1 MRITHS
7 DALYIEAIA
16 RKVHN
21 CDRFGMA
28 GIIDADHF
36 ENNPFDATIISLAPI
51 WKNIP
56 ENILEK
62 FVNKW
67 WIFRN
72 DVTELNIAEYK
83 KELSDIVNK
92 YFQT

>member
-1 MRITHS
+1 MRIERS
-7 DALYIEAIA
+7 DAIYIESIA

-21 CDRFGMA
+21 CDRAGMA

-36 ENNPFDATIISLAPI
+36 ENNPFDATIVSLAPI

-56 ENILEK
+56 QNVLES

-67 WIFRN
+67 WLFRDEISEL
-72 DVTELNIAEYK
+72 DVEEYK
-83 KELSDIVNK
+83 KELSDIVNE
-92 YFQT
+92 YL